1 MLSFFTMRRAASKK
15 TTQPASPTTSRTE
28 RDSAKPKTVT
38 IRPLKRGEFTAQEF
52 DGMALAHGARALT
65 AAEKRTLPG
74 IAAKS
79 MR

>member
-1 MLSFFTMRRAASKK
+1 MRRAASKK

-52 DGMALAHGARALT
+52 EGMALAHGARALT
-65 AAEKRTLPG
+65 AAEKHTLPG

-79 MR
+79 VR

>member
-1 MLSFFTMRRAASKK
+1 
-15 TTQPASPTTSRTE
+15 
-28 RDSAKPKTVT
+28 VT